1 MFRIFTIACCCLCT
15 IAVAQVKTDKK
26 PAGFVPVNKFKP
38 PVVTTSLA
46 KFSGKDVRIN
56 AEVGKQIISL
66 PLRITDAKNNVYAL
80 SSYQFAYK
88 RVGVKE
94 NEETGETSPAT
105 DYRADRFTSTP
116 LPALWI
122 TNIAEQLHKG
132 EELWFFDVIAKDAQ
146 GRLFFAPDLKIVIE

>member
-1 MFRIFTIACCCLCT
+1 MFRIFTIVCCCLCT
-15 IAVAQVKTDKK
+15 VAVAQVKTDKK
-26 PAGFVPVNKFKP
+26 PAGYVPVNKFKP

-46 KFSGKDVRIN
+46 KFSGKEVRVN
-56 AEVGKQIISL
+56 AEVGKQLISL
-66 PLRITDAKNNVYAL
+66 PLRITDAKGNIYAL

-88 RVGVKE
+88 RLGVKE

-116 LPALWI
+116 LPELWVNNI
-122 TNIAEQLHKG
+122 TEQLHKG

-146 GRLFFAPDLKIVIE
+146 GRLFFAPDMKIVID